1 MKGVHKSMRISTFFL
16 GLVTGSV
23 AAAVTVIY
31 STPQSGSELR
41 SSVKSASTDM
51 KGKFGE
57 VKVKI
62 AELKESITHMTKEA
76 KENVPIAVEGIKDS
90 IQHWQQS
97 TEPIKERMEK
107 EIAAIQTALEKLE
120 KSIEVR

>member
-1 MKGVHKSMRISTFFL
+1 MRISTFFL